1 MMYALYVSFLHC
13 LITFDNISA
22 KTQLM
27 NLNLWKN
34 FFRLDPALIAVGNI
48 YGTNTSARL
57 TTDQM
62 MDIARDRLTGDHPIR
77 AGIQK

>member
-1 MMYALYVSFLHC
+1 MKKTLGGLYC
-13 LITFDNISA
+13 LITFNNIFS

-27 NLNLWKN
+27 NLNIWI

-62 MDIARDRLTGDHPIR
+62 MNIARDRWTGDHPIR
-77 AGIQK
+77 VSKSIKK

>member
-1 MMYALYVSFLHC
+1 MFPTLPC
-13 LITFDNISA
+13 LITFDNFLA
-22 KTQLM
+22 KTHLM
-27 NLNLWKN
+27 NLNLCN

-62 MDIARDRLTGDHPIR
+62 MNIARDRLTGGHPIR

>member
-1 MMYALYVSFLHC
+1 
-13 LITFDNISA
+13 
-22 KTQLM
+22 M
-27 NLNLWKN
+27 NLKLCN

-48 YGTNTSARL
+48 YGTKTSARL